1 MRKNINN
8 FIEDISGIL
17 LLVIFLLDLFFVS
30 CLVVYITTEISTLL
44 GLSLAIFLLGGYG
57 YYLRK

>member
-8 FIEDISGIL
+8 FIENVSVIL
-17 LLVIFLLDLFFVS
+17 LLVAFLLGLFFVS
-30 CLVVYITTEISTLL
+30 CLVVYIITEISTLL
-44 GLSLAIFLLGGYG
+44 GLSLVIFLLGGYG